1 MELSEMSLPLPPNA
15 HALAVLLLT
24 VIALILFTR
33 EKIPL
38 ESSSFLVLISLT
50 VGFEIFPF
58 HLKEGTL
65 HAVDFFHGF
74 GHEALVAVCALMIAG
89 QGIVRTGA
97 LEPVGR
103 VLAKLWKIS
112 PSISLLL
119 ALMVGAFIS
128 AFINNVP
135 VVVLFL
141 PVLLSVSM
149 RTGVSASSVL
159 MPMGFATI
167 LGGTSTT
174 IGTSTNLLVV
184 SVAADMG
191 LRRLEMFDFLVPAAI
206 AGSIGMVYLWLLA
219 PKIIPKR
226 EQPLTDTSPRIFA
239 AHLAILEGSSAEGKT
254 VAEVIK
260 MTDGAMK
267 IKSVERGSDKFIMP
281 LPSVMLR
288 AGDHLI
294 VRDTPE
300 RLKEFEKILEGT
312 LYPDDSE
319 DKPVDDEHPLKA
331 DDQQI
336 AEVVVI
342 EGSILQGRSLSA
354 VRFADRYGLIILAL
368 HRVGKHLEKVYDE
381 IVDIRLRDGDVLLVQ
396 GPREQI
402 ASLKKGKDFLVL
414 DATMDL
420 PFARKA
426 PLALFIM
433 VGVVLTAALGL
444 LPIAI
449 SAPCGAL
456 LMILTGCLK
465 WRDATGALSAQ
476 VILIVTA
483 SLALGTALLKTG
495 GADYLARLFVTLV
508 GGASPIF
515 VISGLMLLM
524 GILTNIVSNNAAAVI
539 GTPIAISIAAQMG
552 QPPEPYVL
560 AVLFGAN
567 MSYAT
572 PMAYK
577 TNLLIMN
584 AGKYTF
590 NDFIRIGVP
599 LLLIMWI
606 VLSCLLPI
614 IYGIR

>member
-1 MELSEMSLPLPPNA
+1 MSLPSPPNV

-24 VIALILFTR
+24 VFALILFTR

-38 ESSSFLVLISLT
+38 ESSSFLVLICLA
-50 VGFEIFPF
+50 VGFELLPF
-58 HLKEGTL
+58 QVDGSVL

-103 VLAKLWKIS
+103 ALARLWKIS
-112 PSISLLL
+112 PNISLLL
-119 ALMVGAFIS
+119 TLLVGAFIS

-141 PVLLSVSM
+141 PILISVSL
-149 RTGVSASSVL
+149 RTGMRVSSVL
-159 MPMGFATI
+159 MPMGFATL
-167 LGGTSTT
+167 LGGTCTT

-184 SVAADMG
+184 SVAASMG
-191 LRRLEMFDFLVPAAI
+191 LRRLEMFDFLMPAVI
-206 AGSIGMVYLWLLA
+206 AGCVGIAYLWLLA
-219 PKIIPKR
+219 PKIMPKR
-226 EQPLTDTSPRIFA
+226 EQPLADTSPRIFD
-239 AHLAILEGSSAEGKT
+239 AHLAILEGSPAEGKT
-254 VAEVIK
+254 VAEAIK

-267 IKSVERGSDKFIMP
+267 IMGVERGPEKFIMP
-281 LPSVMLR
+281 LPSVILH

-294 VRDTPE
+294 VQETPE
-300 RLKEFEKILEGT
+300 RLKEFEKVLEGT
-312 LYPDDSE
+312 LYPEDSE
-319 DKPVDDEHPLKA
+319 DKPIDDEHPLKA
-331 DDQQI
+331 EDQQI

-342 EGSILQGRSLSA
+342 EGSILQGRSLSG
-354 VRFADRYGLIILAL
+354 VRFADRYGLIMLAL

-381 IVDIRLRDGDVLLVQ
+381 IGDIRLRAGDVLLVQ

-402 ASLKKGKDFLVL
+402 ASLKKAKDFLVL

-420 PFARKA
+420 PFTRKA
-426 PLALFIM
+426 PVALLIM

-456 LMILTGCLK
+456 LMIFTGCLE
-465 WRDATGALSAQ
+465 WRDATSALSAQ
-476 VILIVTA
+476 VILIVAA

-495 GADYLARLFVTLV
+495 GADYLARLFMTLA
-508 GGASPIF
+508 GGTSPNF

-539 GTPIAISIAAQMG
+539 GTPIAVSIATQMG

-577 TNLLIMN
+577 TNLLVMN
-584 AGKYTF
+584 AGQYTF
-590 NDFIRIGVP
+590 NDFLRIGVP
-599 LLLIMWI
+599 LLLIMW
-606 VLSCLLPI
+606 VTLSWLLPT

>member
-1 MELSEMSLPLPPNA
+1 MSFPSPPNV

-24 VIALILFTR
+24 VFALILFTR

-38 ESSSFLVLISLT
+38 ESSSFLVLICLA
-50 VGFEIFPF
+50 VGFELFPF
-58 HLKEGTL
+58 QVDGSVL
-65 HAVDFFHGF
+65 HAVDFFQGF
-74 GHEALVAVCALMIAG
+74 GHEALVAVCALMVAG

-103 VLAKLWKIS
+103 ALARLWKIS
-112 PSISLLL
+112 PNISLLL
-119 ALMVGAFIS
+119 TLLVGALIS

-141 PVLLSVSM
+141 PILISVSL
-149 RTGVSASSVL
+149 RTGMKASSVL
-159 MPMGFATI
+159 MPMGFATL
-167 LGGTSTT
+167 LGGMCTT

-184 SVAADMG
+184 SVAASMG
-191 LRRLEMFDFLVPAAI
+191 LKRLEMFDFLMPAVI
-206 AGSIGMVYLWLLA
+206 AGSVGIAYLWLLA

-226 EQPLTDTSPRIFA
+226 EQPLADTSPRIFA
-239 AHLAILEGSSAEGKT
+239 AHLVILEESSAEGKT
-254 VAEVIK
+254 VAEAIK
-260 MTDGAMK
+260 MTDSSMK
-267 IKSVERGSDKFIMP
+267 IMSVERGPDKFIMP
-281 LPSVMLR
+281 LPSVILQ

-300 RLKEFEKILEGT
+300 RLKEFEKVLEGT
-312 LYPDDSE
+312 LYPEDSE
-319 DKPVDDEHPLKA
+319 EKPVDDENPLKA
-331 DDQQI
+331 EDQQI

-342 EGSILQGRSLSA
+342 EGSILRGRSLNG

-381 IVDIRLRDGDVLLVQ
+381 IGDIRLRAGDVLLVQ

-402 ASLKKGKDFLVL
+402 ASLKKAKDFLVL

-420 PFARKA
+420 PFTRKA
-426 PLALFIM
+426 PVSLLIM
-433 VGVVLTAALGL
+433 AGVVLTASLGL

-456 LMILTGCLK
+456 LMIFTGCLK
-465 WRDATGALSAQ
+465 WRDATSALSAQ
-476 VILIVTA
+476 VILIVAA

-495 GADYLARLFVTLV
+495 GADYLARLFVTLA
-508 GGASPIF
+508 GGASPNF

-539 GTPIAISIAAQMG
+539 GTPIAVSIATQMG

-577 TNLLIMN
+577 TNLLVMN
-584 AGKYTF
+584 AGQYTF
-590 NDFIRIGVP
+590 NDFLRIGVP
-599 LLLIMWI
+599 LVLIMWVTLSW
-606 VLSCLLPI
+606 VLPP